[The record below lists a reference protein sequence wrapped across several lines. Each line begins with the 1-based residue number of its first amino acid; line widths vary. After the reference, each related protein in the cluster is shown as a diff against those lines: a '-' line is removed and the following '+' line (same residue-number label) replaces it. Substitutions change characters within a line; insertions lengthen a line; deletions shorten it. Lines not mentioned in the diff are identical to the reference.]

1 MDYGYSFVKFSVRDE
16 KVFHLALKILPEK
29 KKKKEEKKKSLRNT
43 KRAESKGKK
52 YTPLSVK
59 AHHPVAVGGERGR
72 GQRRCE
78 KADRGKRSRM
88 NAAGRFGMDFQRR

>member
-1 MDYGYSFVKFSVRDE
+1 MKKFPPRFSR
-16 KVFHLALKILPEK
+16 FK
-29 KKKKEEKKKSLRNT
+29 KKKKKKERKKEEKKKKCLRNT
-43 KRAESKGKK
+43 KRAEPKEKK

-59 AHHPVAVGGERGR
+59 AHPVAVGAGGE

>member
-29 KKKKEEKKKSLRNT
+29 KKKREERKKCLRNT
-43 KRAESKGKK
+43 KRAEPKGKK

-59 AHHPVAVGGERGR
+59 AHHPVAVGGEG

-78 KADRGKRSRM
+78 KADRKRSRM